1 MANDLE
7 FTISAKDQAS
17 RAVETVQ
24 KKLKNFGSDVAKMA
38 LGFAAPLALA
48 QMAFTAIGDAIA
60 EHKKKVQEAIDN
72 TAELSNKSADLG
84 VSVEV
89 YQKLSTAA
97 DAAGMSIDKVAK
109 AYTEMQKLLDG
120 AVGGGTDTAK
130 MLEVLGFAADDIAKG
145 LVKPM
150 DVIEKLGAAML
161 GAKDDTTAMKIATAV
176 LGETLA
182 KDLMPQLK
190 AAKDLAGGFAEDSGL
205 TAEEADII
213 KQKKTRDKQKKNK
226 EELATAKEEAT
237 REFFRSDKDAGKVA
251 LQLGFVKAGT
261 SEEVAKSNAQMRA
274 DSSVAGSAEAQ
285 AAVLEFIKARAAAEK
300 ERLRIAN
307 EAKANEIIVAAEAL
321 AAEKEAQDLAD
332 KAIADAMTQA
342 EKDDKKA
349 GEDSAKARE
358 KAKTDAQKSAEDVA
372 KAEKKA
378 AEDKAE
384 ADRKALG
391 DALDAD
397 EKAKTGDSKMTLS
410 SLREIGGGLAGE
422 AIVNSM
428 DLDRQMLDINQ
439 KMLIEL
445 QKLNVT
451 ALPAVPTS
459 TDFTKLTT
467 TA

>member
-24 KKLKNFGSDVAKMA
+24 KKLKNFGSDLAKMA

-48 QMAFTAIGDAIA
+48 QMAFSAIGDAIA

-72 TAELSNKSADLG
+72 TAELANKSADLG

-89 YQKLSTAA
+89 YQKLSAAA

-109 AYTEMQKLLDG
+109 AYTEVQKLLAG
-120 AVGGGTDTAK
+120 AVGGGNDTAK
-130 MLEVLGFAADDIAKG
+130 MLEVLGFAADDIANG
-145 LVKPM
+145 LVRPM

-190 AAKDLAGGFAEDSGL
+190 AAKDLASGFGEDSGL
-205 TAEEADII
+205 SAEEADLI
-213 KQKKTRDKQKKNK
+213 KQKKIKETQKKNREAANIAK
-226 EELATAKEEAT
+226 QEAAKEFLT
-237 REFFRSDKDAGKVA
+237 SDPEG
-251 LQLGFVKAGT
+251 QRII
-261 SEEVAKSNAQMRA
+261 AKKQ
-274 DSSVAGSAEAQ
+274 AEAARTANAGG
-285 AAVLEFIKARAAAEK
+285 AAVVLGTETIAGMKDVQDEVMQILKARAAAEK

-321 AAEKEAQDLAD
+321 AAENAAQDFAD
-332 KAIADAMTQA
+332 KAIADAMDQS

-349 GEDSAKARE
+349 GDESAKARE
-358 KAKTDAQKSAEDVA
+358 KAKTDAQKSAEDAA

-378 AEDKAE
+378 ADDKAKE
-384 ADRKALG
+384 DRKALG
-391 DALDAD
+391 DALDAE
-397 EKAKTGDSKMTLS
+397 EKATAGDSKMTLS

-422 AIVNSM
+422 AIVNSL

-445 QKLNVT
+445 QKLNIT